1 MHAASA
7 TRITAACAIGLV
19 LVCVPILILLS
30 QSSGC
35 DTSSTPAAAHAQATQ
50 PAPAAAPIPPTTLGE
65 DASSIPEPKH
75 AHIRHFGQ
83 TGTDDGIEFTLDPP
97 TIHKSVSF
105 LRGYATPD
113 AHGRFVYMDLKI
125 VNHSGSKVVDPCP
138 DWHLFD
144 TRDRVYKPYSRF
156 AELKTNKSLCAT
168 LPKGGTQVGTLV
180 FDVDRG
186 SRPLAVEMWSDDQG
200 DFDGEKDLVRFVP

>member
-7 TRITAACAIGLV
+7 TRITAACAIGVV
-19 LVCVPILILLS
+19 LVCIPILIVLS
-30 QSSGC
+30 QSPD
-35 DTSSTPAAAHAQATQ
+35 DTPSVAAAAHTQAGAP
-50 PAPAAAPIPPTTLGE
+50 PAPAPQSAAPTTLGE
-65 DASSIPEPKH
+65 DASTVPQPKH
-75 AHIRHFGQ
+75 ARLRHFGQ
-83 TGTDDGIEFTLDPP
+83 TGSDDGIEFTLDPP

-105 LRGYATPD
+105 HRYSATPD
-113 AHGRFVYMDLKI
+113 AHGRFVFMDLRI

-144 TRDRVYKPYSRF
+144 TRDRVYTPYSRF
-156 AELKTNKSLCAT
+156 PELKTNKSLCAT

-180 FDVDRG
+180 FDVDPG

-200 DFDGEKDLVRFVP
+200 DFDGENDLVRFVP